1 MKKAVILI
9 RILLGLVY
17 VGTFIFITYKFN
29 TKPIDGFGQLG
40 DFFGVLNCLFSGAAF
55 LMLIYTAIMQ
65 KEELAL
71 QRKDIEKNTS
81 ELEQQAI
88 NQRLQLAQA
97 QKIND
102 LNILDT
108 LHGILGQENDN
119 YNRRIANLSS
129 GVMNQQNRPQIDGL
143 NTAIQGNHEKAMKIS
158 EIFNNEYIDIIR
170 RLKGQKTKSFIDSS
184 ENVTLSKELE
194 TTK

>member
-1 MKKAVILI
+1 MKKAVVYTGIF
-9 RILLGLVY
+9 LGLVY
-17 VGTFIFITYKFN
+17 LGTLVFISFKFN
-29 TKPIDGFGQLG
+29 TKDIIGFGQFG
-40 DFFGVLNCLFSGAAF
+40 DFFGFLNCLFSGAAF
-55 LMLIYTAIMQ
+55 LMLIYTALLQ

-71 QRKDIEKNTS
+71 QRKDIEKNTA

-119 YNRRIANLSS
+119 YNRRIANLSLS
-129 GVMNQQNRPQIDGL
+129 EMHQLNRPQIDGL
-143 NTAIQGNHEKAMKIS
+143 NAAIQENHDKAMKIS
-158 EIFNNEYIDIIR
+158 EIFNNEYTDITN

-184 ENVTLSKELE
+184 GYVTLSNKSE
-194 TTK
+194 TEK